1 MISNE
6 ELEEFKAIYKKRFG
20 TELSNQDALEKATRL
35 LTLMK
40 IVYKPMTREE
50 YDAVQKR
57 REEFGNT

>member
-1 MISNE
+1 VISNE